1 MGPGAVCCDRDR
13 ARPRRRR
20 KAHAVP
26 EREAEIAPGSE
37 QFAAGGSIDKGMFRF
52 KLQFIDGGFGCL
64 GRDPASNQTG
74 DDFGNIDAVDKG
86 AIENLKYPLLTW
98 LA

>member
-1 MGPGAVCCDRDR
+1 
-13 ARPRRRR
+13 
-20 KAHAVP
+20 
-26 EREAEIAPGSE
+26 
-37 QFAAGGSIDKGMFRF
+37 MFRF